1 LAYKSGVEF
10 SREQMQERAAAL
22 ARQGVFIGTS
32 SWKYPG
38 WCGLLYERARY
49 EWRGQFADSRF
60 RRECLSEY
68 AEVFK
73 TVCVDAA
80 YYTFPTRRSLEGLAA
95 KVPGDFRFGFKV
107 TDAITLKKFP
117 NLPRF
122 GQRAGR
128 PNEHFLNADLF
139 AASFLGPCES
149 VRSRV
154 GLLMFEFSRFYRT
167 DYPHGREFAAD
178 LDSFL
183 GRLPTGWPY
192 GVELR
197 NRAWLTPDYFACL
210 ARHRVAHVFNSWE
223 AMPSVSEQM
232 ALPGSRTNPGLVAAR
247 FLLKPGRKYEQA
259 VKTFEPYDSIKEEN
273 PEARAA
279 GRALIAEGQTAGPKR
294 ATFVFVNNRLEGNA
308 LATIA
313 AMTGKDEG

>member
-1 LAYKSGVEF
+1 VEF
-10 SREQMQERAAAL
+10 NREQLRERAAAL

-38 WCGLLYERARY
+38 WCGLLYDRARY
-49 EWRGQFADSRF
+49 EWRGQFAESRF
-60 RRECLSEY
+60 RRDCLSEY
-68 AEVFK
+68 AGVFK

-80 YYTFPTRRSLEGLAA
+80 YYTFPTQRSLEGLAA
-95 KVPGDFRFGFKV
+95 QVPGDFRFGFKV
-107 TDAITLKKFP
+107 TDAITLKQFP

-122 GQRAGR
+122 GQRAGK
-128 PNEHFLNADLF
+128 PNEHFLNAGLF
-139 AASFLGPCES
+139 AASFLRPCES
-149 VRSRV
+149 IRPQV
-154 GLLMFEFSRFYRT
+154 GLLMFEFSRFYPA
-167 DYPHGREFAAD
+167 DYQHGRDFAAD
-178 LDSFL
+178 LDGFL
-183 GRLPTGWPY
+183 GRLPKGWPY

-210 ARHRVAHVFNSWE
+210 ARHQVAHVFNSWE

-259 VKTFEPYDSIKEEN
+259 VRTFEPYDSIKEEN

-279 GRALIAEGQTAGPKR
+279 GRALIAEGHTAGPKR
-294 ATFVFVNNRLEGNA
+294 TTFVFVNNRLEGNA
-308 LATIA
+308 LETIA
-313 AMTGKDEG
+313 AMMGKDEG